1 MAFRHGV
8 YKSEVPTSLVAPAQG
23 ESGLPVIVGTAPV
36 FMTDK
41 SNVNE
46 PKLCYTYAEAVGYFG
61 YSNDWEN
68 YTLCEFIYSQFALFA
83 QAPCVLINVFDPAK
97 HKEELTNQTYA
108 STSGKVNLGAGVI
121 AAYTEDGEAEINYDD
136 DGNAIVPIEGT
147 SITFT
152 RVIKA
157 KPSMVTNAEVIGGVS
172 GTTGKYTGLELVN
185 QVFPKFGLVPGL
197 IGAPKFSENSGV
209 AAIMR
214 AKGDNIN
221 GLFTCCSVVDI
232 PSDSTGATIYSNAPE
247 WKNQHNYVAER
258 QIVCWPK
265 VKLDDKTF
273 HMSTQL
279 IGLMNK
285 TDRANGDVPYCSPS
299 NHMLQMDSC
308 VNAAGEEIGL
318 DFSQANYLNSQGIVT
333 ALNWIGGWRAWGNRT
348 GTYPANTD
356 PKDMWIP
363 VRRMFDFIGN
373 QWILSFWQKVDAPMT
388 PRLIRTIINTFNLY
402 LNSLV
407 AREMLL
413 GGRVEFLESENFKT
427 DLLNGIMR
435 FHIYI
440 TPPVPAEVIEGILEF
455 DVGYLDVLYKA
466 MA

>member
-8 YKSEVPTSLVAPAQG
+8 YKSEVPTSLIAPAQG

-41 SNVNE
+41 SNVNQ
-46 PKLCYTYAEAVGYFG
+46 PKLCYTYAEAVRYFG
-61 YSNDWEN
+61 YSSDWEN

-97 HKEELTNQTYA
+97 HCETLTDQTFLA
-108 STSGKVNLGAGVI
+108 VNGKVNLGVNIISAE
-121 AAYTEDGEAEINYDD
+121 TESGQAEINYDD
-136 DGNAIVPIEGT
+136 DGYAFVPCT
-147 SITFT
+147 AANMTFT
-152 RVIKA
+152 KIVKA
-157 KPSMVTNAEVIGGVS
+157 KPSMVTSAEVIGGVS

-232 PSDSTGATIYSNAPE
+232 PSGEGGAKIYSETTE

-265 VKLDDKTF
+265 IRLDDKTF

-285 TDRANGDVPYCSPS
+285 TDHEHSDIPYKSPS
-299 NHMLQMDSC
+299 NEMLQMDSC
-308 VNAAGEEIGL
+308 VNEAGEEIGL
-318 DFSQANYLNSQGIVT
+318 DLSQANYLNSQGIVT
-333 ALNWIGGWRAWGNRT
+333 AVNFIGGWRAWGNRT
-348 GTYPANTD
+348 GTYPANSD
-356 PKDMWIP
+356 PKDCWIA

-373 QWILSFWQKVDAPMT
+373 QWILTFWQNVDQPMT
-388 PRLIRTIINTFNLY
+388 PRLIRTIVNTFNLY
-402 LNSLV
+402 LNSLA

-413 GGRVEFLESENFKT
+413 GGRVKFLESENFKT
-427 DLLNGIMR
+427 DLLNGILK
-435 FHIYI
+435 FHIYM
-440 TPPVPAEVIEGILEF
+440 TPPIPVEVIEGILEF
-455 DVGYLDVLYKA
+455 DVGYLDVLYNA
-466 MA
+466 LR